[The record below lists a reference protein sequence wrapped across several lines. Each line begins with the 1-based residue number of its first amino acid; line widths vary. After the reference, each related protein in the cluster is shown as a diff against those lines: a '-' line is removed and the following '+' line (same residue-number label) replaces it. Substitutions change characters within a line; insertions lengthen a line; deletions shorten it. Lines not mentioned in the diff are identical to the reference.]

1 MFDETLLDSS
11 PSHKPVMSNAH
22 WLASLGV
29 GALFFFVGYFDLIPG
44 LLPGGDRNTL
54 ITQCV
59 IFLAIPSF
67 AYAAMLSYVFSDSRR
82 HGFSAAIWM
91 VVVLLLNIIGFLFY
105 LVYTAMKTGDWKR
118 ATIPIAYILECLGIA
133 VLIVVPLIRYQALP
147 SATWSINLAAP
158 PPPPPPPPPPAAAPV
173 RVIRR
178 VTAADLMK
186 APTVIPKTIQQVK
199 DEPTPPA
206 PSVGVVGGVP
216 GGMPGGTPGGVLG
229 SILTSS
235 AVAPPPPPKAAAP
248 KRIRVSSGVEAA
260 QIITKVTPDYPPLA
274 KMARI
279 QGTVKLEAV
288 ISKDGTIQE
297 LKVISGHPLLVK
309 AAVSA
314 VQQWRYRPTLLS
326 GEPVEVQTEVDVIF
340 TLSE

>member
-11 PSHKPVMSNAH
+11 PSRRPVMTGTH
-22 WLASLGV
+22 WMISIAVGGV
-29 GALFFFVGYFDLIPG
+29 LFLVGYLYPG
-44 LLPGGDRNTL
+44 LLAADNRSTL
-54 ITQCV
+54 ITQSV
-59 IFLAIPSF
+59 IFLAIPGF
-67 AYAAMLSYVFSDSRR
+67 VNAAMLSYVFSDARR
-82 HGFSAAIWM
+82 HGFSAPLWM
-91 VVVLLLNIIGFLFY
+91 IAVLLLNIFGFLFY
-105 LVYTAMKTGDWKR
+105 LIYTAMKTGDWKR
-118 ATIPIAYILECLGIA
+118 ATIPIAYILECVGIA
-133 VLIVVPLIRYQALP
+133 VMIIIPLIRYQALP
-147 SATWSINLAAP
+147 SAAWSMTLAAP

-186 APTVIPKTIQQVK
+186 APTVIPKTVQQVK
-199 DEPTPPA
+199 DQPEPPPQ

-235 AVAPPPPPKAAAP
+235 AVAPPPPKAAAP

-260 QIITKVTPDYPPLA
+260 QIITKINPEYPPLA

-297 LKVISGHPLLVK
+297 LKVVSGHPLLVK
-309 AAVSA
+309 SAVEA

-326 GEPVEVQTEVDVIF
+326 GEPVEVSTEIDVIF

>member
-11 PSHKPVMSNAH
+11 PSNKPVMTNAH
-22 WLASLGV
+22 WAASLGV
-29 GALFFFVGYFDLIPG
+29 GVLFFLVGYLDIIPG
-44 LLPGGDRNTL
+44 LLSGGDRRTL
-54 ITQCV
+54 LTQCI

-67 AYAAMLSYVFSDSRR
+67 AYAAMLSYVFSDARR
-82 HGFSAAIWM
+82 HGFSAALWM
-91 VVVLLLNIIGFLFY
+91 VVVLLLNVVGFLFY

-133 VLIVVPLIRYQALP
+133 VLIIVPLIRYQALP
-147 SATWSINLAAP
+147 SATWSISLAAP

-186 APTVIPKTIQQVK
+186 APTVIPKTIQPIK
-199 DEPTPPA
+199 DEPAPVQ

-260 QIITKVTPDYPPLA
+260 QIISKITPDYPPLA